1 MFHLCLHFSRSQS
14 INQITSALWPAHSA
28 DRAFPGQENS
38 RAYVVTA
45 SCNGRLPIVSE
56 SISPLPTLP
65 SDCLQFDFV
74 RKAGLASE
82 DNLCLIRMIFDFAR
96 FGCKFGMRPV
106 RRIGGAD
113 IRPACKDQKFGRFMI
128 STFCF
133 SSLERFESNLVRLSH
148 ICKHTNTPEST
159 TPALTPH

>member
-106 RRIGGAD
+106 RRYSACMQ
-113 IRPACKDQKFGRFMI
+113 RPKIWKIYDLYILFLFTR
-128 STFCF
+128 TVRVEP
-133 SSLERFESNLVRLSH
+133 SS
-148 ICKHTNTPEST
+148 P
-159 TPALTPH
+159 LTHL